1 MENWKTA
8 KELREIAVGKTS
20 ESVNK
25 LMDKCMDEMIGYAK
39 KGETH
44 CSIHIS
50 SGIANPVR
58 AKIIDNLTELG
69 YTIDTHP
76 TAITIKW

>member
-25 LMDKCMDEMIGYAK
+25 LMDKCMDEMICCAR
-39 KGETH
+39 KGETY
-44 CSIHIS
+44 CSIHLS
-50 SGIANPVR
+50 SGVTNPVR
-58 AKIIDNLTELG
+58 EKVIDNLTELG
-69 YTIDTHP
+69 YIIDTHP
-76 TAITIKW
+76 TAITVKW